1 VRPAFAVL
9 VLALALGGA
18 AGNAA
23 TTGASVPILE
33 YHVIGD
39 PPAGAP
45 LPGLYLS
52 VADFRAQL
60 DWLAAHGYRAVT
72 MDAVWRHWTSG
83 APLPPKPVVLTFD
96 DGYAPDVT
104 VVRPLLHARHWPGNL
119 NLHIGNLVP
128 ANVRLLIASGW
139 EIDAHTFTHRDL
151 TTESAADLAHDV
163 AGSRSWLRGVFH
175 VPANF
180 FCYPAGRY
188 DDTVV
193 AAVRRAGYDG
203 AEAEHPTR
211 ATLADR
217 WALGRFEI
225 LRGTGAAGLASLLG
239 R

>member
-1 VRPAFAVL
+1 VRLLLLAAA
-9 VLALALGGA
+9 LALAVSGA
-18 AGNAA
+18 GTAHA
-23 TTGASVPILE
+23 TGEAVPILE

-60 DWLAAHGYRAVT
+60 DWLATHGYRAVT

-96 DGYAPDVT
+96 DGYVPDVT
-104 VVRPLLHARHWPGNL
+104 VVRPLLRAHGWPGNL

-128 ANVRLLIASGW
+128 AKVRLLIAAGW
-139 EIDAHTFTHRDL
+139 EIDAHTFNHRDL
-151 TTESAADLAHDV
+151 TTETGSDLAHDV
-163 AGSRSWLRGVFH
+163 AGSRSWLRSVFH

-188 DDTVV
+188 DAAVI

-203 AEAEHPTR
+203 AEAEIPKS
-211 ATLADR
+211 ATFADR
-217 WALGRFEI
+217 WTLGRFEI
-225 LRGTGAAGLASLLG
+225 LRGTGAAALASVVRG
-239 R
+239 